1 MLRKNV
7 PLQRRTRIDITAE
20 ILRIANDGA
29 KKTQIVYGA
38 NLNFKLLRKYLD
50 ELEKAGFIMR
60 DLEKQGIIKTT
71 EKGENYLKY
80 YEGFRDFEV
89 VS

>member
-60 DLEKQGIIKTT
+60 DLKKQGIIKTT
-71 EKGENYLKY
+71 EKGEHYLKY
-80 YEGFRDFEV
+80 YEGFKDFEV